1 MDVDLQAQVQAMAN
15 EVFEA
20 LGVKYAPLTPQHE
33 RHDILRYHMYAHN
46 FRYSGVFCRIVVTIY
61 AGKPLGLSFCASG
74 RNPMNGYDEVD
85 MADNAQDLLAV
96 IPETITRAKDVE
108 RQKCHEM
115 QHRLYSNRMRGGTG
129 QDLPVI
135 GGNNPFSK

>member
-1 MDVDLQAQVQAMAN
+1 MNDFQTQAQALAN
-15 EVFEA
+15 EVLKA
-20 LGVKYAPLTPQHE
+20 LDIECLPLVPQHE

-61 AGKPLGLSFCASG
+61 AEKPLKLTFCASG

-85 MADNAQDLLAV
+85 MADNAQDLLAM

-115 QHRLYSNRMRGGTG
+115 QHRLYSNLMRGGTS

-135 GGNNPFSK
+135 GGNS